1 MVLLLYKGGNELL
14 IKRGN
19 IIAGKKYGF
28 NKNDTI
34 YKNSLIEINNK
45 KYYLLTNYLL
55 IREKW
60 NIAFIT
66 YQINIYQ

>member
-55 IREKW
+55 IREK
-60 NIAFIT
+60 
-66 YQINIYQ
+66 